1 MGKAQSTLKTI
12 REARFGTPTIN
23 YGANLPVDSVNLGG
37 SRMSLRASRKA
48 STPELTAKVNVL
60 GWESYDNQIFLRI
73 EILKVDIDT
82 SSAPSKIYKT
92 YPQFYELYTKLK
104 IKYPKYE
111 FKALDL
117 TAFDHRNIINNESPR
132 FEELQ
137 QFIQYVASNNRLLED
152 EEVLSFFKREN
163 DGLLIH
169 KIHMDKLKLQK
180 EQQEQSAIKIQKVYR
195 GYIHRSRY
203 KKQYEK

>member
-12 REARFGTPTIN
+12 REARFGNSAFN

-37 SRMSLRASRKA
+37 SQMSLRTSRKV
-48 STPELTAKVNVL
+48 STPELTTKVNIL

-73 EILKVDIDT
+73 EILKVGIDT
-82 SSAPSKIYKT
+82 SSTPSKIYKT

-111 FKALDL
+111 FKALNL
-117 TAFDHRNIINNESPR
+117 TAFENRNIINNESPR

-137 QFIQYVASNNRLLED
+137 QFIQYVASNNGLLAD
-152 EEVLSFFKREN
+152 EEVLSFFRSEN

-169 KIHMDKLKLQK
+169 KQHMDKLKLLK
-180 EQQEQSAIKIQKVYR
+180 EQREQSAVRIQKVYR
-195 GYIHRSRY
+195 GYIHRNRY
-203 KKQYEK
+203 KKKQ